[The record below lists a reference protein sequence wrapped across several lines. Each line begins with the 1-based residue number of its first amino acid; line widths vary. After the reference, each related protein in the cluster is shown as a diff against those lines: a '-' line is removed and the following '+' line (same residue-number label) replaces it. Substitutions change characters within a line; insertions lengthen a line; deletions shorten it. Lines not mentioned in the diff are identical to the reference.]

1 MQRRCKVCGAVYETC
16 YSCEKQRSWRV
27 HTDTADHYYIFT
39 TLMTYEYDRDAKKAY
54 RALRK
59 RGVDFLHTSVY
70 EPTVEILLD
79 EIYEKNNA
87 DKAKKM
93 RTTVELGV
101 VVDKPVQA
109 VEAEAE

>member
-1 MQRRCKVCGAVYETC
+1 
-16 YSCEKQRSWRV
+16 
-27 HTDTADHYYIFT
+27 
-39 TLMTYEYDRDAKKAY
+39 MTYEYDRDAKKAY

-59 RGVDFLHTSVY
+59 RGVDFMHTSVY

-93 RTTVELGV
+93 RTYR
-101 VVDKPVQA
+101 
-109 VEAEAE
+109 

>member
-1 MQRRCKVCGAVYETC
+1 M
-16 YSCEKQRSWRV
+16 
-27 HTDTADHYYIFT
+27 
-39 TLMTYEYDRDAKKAY
+39 
-54 RALRK
+54 
-59 RGVDFLHTSVY
+59 Y

-101 VVDKPVQA
+101 IDDKSAQD
-109 VEAEAE
+109 VEAKTD